1 MQISKNKVVSLVYK
15 LSENGPD
22 GQIIETVEVNNPFT
36 FIFGNGM
43 LLQNFENNLAG
54 LEKGSKFSF
63 LIESKDAYG
72 EMTDDAV
79 VDIPV
84 SAFEVDGKI
93 QDGLLRIGN
102 IIPMQD
108 EQGRPLDGNVVS
120 VGLENVKMDFNHPLA
135 GVNLFFSGE
144 IIGIRDASEEELQHG
159 HVHNADHNHHQ
170 N

>member
-63 LIESKDAYG
+63 LI
-72 EMTDDAV
+72 
-79 VDIPV
+79 
-84 SAFEVDGKI
+84 
-93 QDGLLRIGN
+93 
-102 IIPMQD
+102 
-108 EQGRPLDGNVVS
+108 
-120 VGLENVKMDFNHPLA
+120 
-135 GVNLFFSGE
+135 
-144 IIGIRDASEEELQHG
+144 
-159 HVHNADHNHHQ
+159 
-170 N
+170 